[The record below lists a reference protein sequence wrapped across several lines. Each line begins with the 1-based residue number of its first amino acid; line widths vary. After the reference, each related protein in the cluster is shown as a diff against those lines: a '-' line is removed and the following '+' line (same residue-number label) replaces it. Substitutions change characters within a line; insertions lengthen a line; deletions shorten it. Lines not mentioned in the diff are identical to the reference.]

1 MTTQSKST
9 KVRKTK
15 TSSQIE
21 AKIQQKKA
29 EQPKK
34 AVQSKVTVKTYPA
47 MQKETAVQETSF
59 AQNSTLIYHERFQAR
74 VDELKWLYMELYHGA
89 DADFDRLCNSLF
101 TFYEERG
108 ENLKQSDL
116 KREKNPDW
124 YLSNKLIGMMLYVD
138 NFAGDLN
145 GVRKHLDYLA
155 ESNINYVHLMPLL
168 DTTEGKSDGGYA
180 VSDYRKVVEKLGTM
194 EDLAALTKEC
204 HERDICV
211 CLDYVMN
218 HTSEDHEWAK
228 KARAGEKEY
237 QDRYFF
243 YDDYGIPAQFEKTV
257 PEVFPKTAPG
267 NFTYLP
273 KLHKFVMTSF
283 YPYQWDLNYWNPI
296 VFNEM
301 TANLLFLAN
310 KGIDIIRID
319 AVPYIWKQLGTNC
332 RNLPQV
338 HTIVRMLRLITEIV
352 CPGVVLLGEVVMEPK
367 ELAPYFGTVEKPEC
381 HMLYNATTM
390 CTLWHTVATKDVRL
404 LRYQTDQVV
413 RLPKNYGFLNYI
425 RCHDDIGWGL
435 DFAFLKQFGM
445 EEVAHKRFLNEYF
458 QGYLP
463 FSTSVG
469 ELYNEDPVTGDAR
482 FCATTAS
489 MCGIERGCFEQ
500 NPDKIKSGICLDL
513 MLHAFLLFQSGI
525 PVIYSGDE
533 IGQFND
539 WSYHNDPLKK
549 EDSRYLHRGVF
560 SWKEAFKAS
569 DPDTVAGQVHMGL
582 DKLEKGR
589 ISDPIFD
596 SFADVYTIE
605 THNQSVLG
613 MIRISEKE
621 RVIGLF
627 NFSDMPQ
634 NVWITEFE
642 EEYRDFFS
650 NSVQEALR
658 KPSRM
663 TLAPYEYMWAV
674 RV

>member
-1 MTTQSKST
+1 MTTQSKSR

-15 TSSQIE
+15 TSSLVE
-21 AKIQQKKA
+21 AKILQKKA

-34 AVQSKVTVKTYPA
+34 AVGSKETVKTYSA
-47 MQKETAVQETSF
+47 MQKETAVQEKSF
-59 AQNSTLIYHERFQAR
+59 AKDSTLIYHERFQAR

-89 DADFDRLCNSLF
+89 DADFDHLCASLF

-145 GVRKHLDYLA
+145 GVRRHLDYLA
-155 ESNINYVHLMPLL
+155 KSNINYVHLMPLL

-218 HTSEDHEWAK
+218 HTSEDHEWAQ
-228 KARAGEKEY
+228 KAREGEKEY

-273 KLHKFVMTSF
+273 ELHKFVMTSF
-283 YPYQWDLNYWNPI
+283 YPYQWDLNYWNPV

-338 HTIVRMLRLITEIV
+338 HTIVRMLRLIIEIV
-352 CPGVVLLGEVVMEPK
+352 CPGVLLLGEVVMEPK

-435 DFAFLKQFGM
+435 DFAFLKQLGM

-458 QGYLP
+458 QGHLP

-500 NPDKIKSGICLDL
+500 NPDKIKTGIRLDL

-549 EDSRYLHRGVF
+549 QDSRYLHRGVF
-560 SWKEAFKAS
+560 SWEEASKAS

-589 ISDPIFD
+589 IGDHIFD

-621 RVIGLF
+621 QVIGLF
-627 NFSDMPQ
+627 NFSDTPQ

-650 NSVQEALR
+650 NPGKEALR
-658 KPSRM
+658 KSSRM
-663 TLAPYEYMWAV
+663 TLAPYEYVWAV